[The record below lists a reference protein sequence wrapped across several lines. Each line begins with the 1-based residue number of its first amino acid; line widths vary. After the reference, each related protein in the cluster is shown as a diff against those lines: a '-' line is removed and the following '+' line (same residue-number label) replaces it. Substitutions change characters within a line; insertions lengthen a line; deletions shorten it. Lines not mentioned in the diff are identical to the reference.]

1 MVKIMKDL
9 PENVLGI
16 SAEGKIT
23 ANDYVT
29 IIIPALEEMLKS
41 NQTFRL
47 LYYIGPDFTGIELGA
62 LFDDVKVAFKHVSA
76 LERIAIISD
85 NLMINSFA
93 KFFRHLISCESRVF
107 NNKDLEEAKKWIK
120 E

>member
-1 MVKIMKDL
+1 MKDL
-9 PENVLGI
+9 PGNVLGI

-23 ANDYVT
+23 ADDYIT

-41 NQTFRL
+41 NKTFRL

-62 LFDDVKVAFKHVSA
+62 VFDDVNVAFKHISA
-76 LERIAIISD
+76 LGRIAIISD

-107 NNKDLEEAKKWIK
+107 NNKDLEEAKKWIT

>member
-1 MVKIMKDL
+1 MIEIMKDL
-9 PENVLGI
+9 PKNVLGI

-23 ANDYVT
+23 ADDYVK

-41 NQTFRL
+41 NKTFRL

-62 LFDDVKVAFKHVSA
+62 FFDDVKVAFKHISA

-85 NLMINSFA
+85 NPLINSFA

-107 NNKDLEEAKKWIK
+107 NNKDLGEAKKWIQQ
-120 E
+120 

>member
-1 MVKIMKDL
+1 MIDIMKDL
-9 PENVLGI
+9 PANVLGI

-23 ANDYVT
+23 TDDYVK
-29 IIIPALEEMLKS
+29 IIIPALEEKLKS
-41 NQTFRL
+41 NKTFRL

-62 LFDDVKVAFKHVSA
+62 LFDDIKVATKHVSA
-76 LERIAIISD
+76 LERIAIITD
-85 NLMINSFA
+85 NVMINSFA
-93 KFFRHLISCESRVF
+93 KMFRHFISAESRVF